1 MNASYFSFLFVC
13 HHYFICTLY
22 IILDTKVFSP
32 STQTALST
40 KEHLTSFPLKRK
52 VYRVCPHQV
61 DQVQRE
67 YMNTAGHRGQRTDD
81 GGQDAET
88 TGTEQKVLGRQSQ
101 NPTKPYSYGLTADLT
116 HVHFL
121 WPSPPPYLQL
131 MPDRVAVSIQVQDQG
146 VLLSDG
152 AGVVGHTAHA
162 QTALHLHTFV
172 KQWLKTHPPATP
184 VTQQTWLVRGCLP
197 GRSAWTSPSVRSDR
211 RASSRPDWGWRKP
224 QTAAWRATPVDG
236 FTLTVNAA
244 QNANANTQTAWL
256 HFVAL
261 YLWHDV
267 MRLKS
272 ESLPTPALVLA
283 STLWTFRNYLILGID
298 SKTMMVQ

>member
-1 MNASYFSFLFVC
+1 MVDRMLRPQALNKRSWG
-13 HHYFICTLY
+13 
-22 IILDTKVFSP
+22 DKVK
-32 STQTALST
+32 TQ
-40 KEHLTSFPLKRK
+40 R
-52 VYRVCPHQV
+52 
-61 DQVQRE
+61 
-67 YMNTAGHRGQRTDD
+67 
-81 GGQDAET
+81 
-88 TGTEQKVLGRQSQ
+88 
-101 NPTKPYSYGLTADLT
+101 KPYSYGLTADLT

-224 QTAAWRATPVDG
+224 QTAAWRATPVDK

-298 SKTMMVQ
+298 SKNHDGAIGFNRHFAVPAELSAAHLKCHSAVSPNHKNAPFLFCWVIVTLDVIYSQQMY